1 MVRYEEVQ
9 ARGVL
14 NPVRGMGFR
23 WSLNPY
29 RGCTHGCHYCFARR
43 YHSYLDLNPDRSFES
58 VIFVKVNAPAVLREE
73 LARPSWRRELVAIGT
88 ATDPYQPV
96 EGRYRLTR
104 GILEILAEFRTP
116 ASLVTKGTMVV
127 RDRDVLAELGRRAS
141 ATVSISLT
149 TLDRDLWRRLE
160 PGTPPP
166 EQRLRAMG
174 ELARVGIRAGVLLA
188 PIVPGLTATPRHL
201 APLLRAAADHGARFV
216 VPNLLYLKPGV
227 KEHFEAFLAAEAPD
241 LLPLYRRLYPGAY
254 APRAYGGGRAGAA
267 RTLAD
272 EGAALNADSPR
283 EASAPRYTRSAAR
296 PPVACRAGPLR
307 VSRLSAGAPLKPG

>member
-1 MVRYEEVQ
+1 
-9 ARGVL
+9 
-14 NPVRGMGFR
+14 MGFS
-23 WSLNPY
+23 WSVNPY

-43 YHSYLDLNPDRSFES
+43 YHSYLDLDPDRSFES

-104 GILEILAEFRTP
+104 GILEALAEFRTP

-127 RDRDVLAELGRRAS
+127 RDLDVLGELDRRAA

-160 PGTPPP
+160 PGTPAP
-166 EQRLRAMG
+166 EQRLRAMR
-174 ELARVGIRAGVLLA
+174 ELVRAGIRAGVLLA
-188 PIVPGLTATPRHL
+188 PILPGLTATPRHL

-216 VPNLLYLKPGV
+216 VPSLLYLKPGV

-254 APRAYGGGRAGAA
+254 V
-267 RTLAD
+267 
-272 EGAALNADSPR
+272 PR
-283 EASAPRYTRSAAR
+283 EYAERIEGMFRRLRERLGVPGLEGRRVAGEAR
-296 PPVACRAGPLR
+296 PRQLALWRGQ
-307 VSRLSAGAPLKPG
+307 G